1 MSTAGDGETPA
12 PESPEALRAD
22 IEETRAELGDTVEA
36 LAAKTDV
43 KARAEDRVEGIKQ
56 DARAKA
62 EQARVKADEVKA
74 KVTSVTPESARQGG
88 SQVVAKAR
96 ANPVPVAGAAALVLA
111 FVLGRRSARR

>member
-1 MSTAGDGETPA
+1 MSTAGDGQPD
-12 PESPEALRAD
+12 SPEALRAEID
-22 IEETRAELGDTVEA
+22 ETREQLGDTVEA

-62 EQARVKADEVKA
+62 DQVKE

-88 SQVVAKAR
+88 GELVAKAK
-96 ANPVPVAGAAALVLA
+96 ANPLPIAGAAALLLA
-111 FVLGRRSARR
+111 FAIGRRSARP

>member
-1 MSTAGDGETPA
+1 MSTAGDGQPIQA
-12 PESPEALRAD
+12 DSPEAIRAD

-62 EQARVKADEVKA
+62 DQVKA
-74 KVTSVTPESARQGG
+74 KVTSVTPETARQGG
-88 SQVVAKAR
+88 GQVVAKAR
-96 ANPVPVAGAAALVLA
+96 ANPLPIAGAAALVLA
-111 FVLGRRSARR
+111 FVLGRRSARP

>member
-1 MSTAGDGETPA
+1 MST
-12 PESPEALRAD
+12 PENTEPDSPEALRAEID
-22 IEETRAELGDTVEA
+22 ETREQLGDTVEA

-62 EQARVKADEVKA
+62 DEVKE

-88 SQVVAKAR
+88 GQLVAKAK
-96 ANPVPVAGAAALVLA
+96 ANPTAARRRRRAGAGVRDRAPE
-111 FVLGRRSARR
+111 RRRGGD